1 MMHLMIMAN
10 LFEIEDHSRPLNYA
24 IKLAKLSVSK
34 ITSLS
39 SQLVYLRKEHASA
52 YGYANRHL
60 QDESMN
66 FSFSPSVWSSPH
78 ILKRVSK

>member
-1 MMHLMIMAN
+1 MAN
-10 LFEIEDHSRPLNYA
+10 RFEIEDLWIA
-24 IKLAKLSVSK
+24 IAKLSVNK